1 MRLKALELYGFKS
14 FPDRT
19 VLTFPQAVTAIVG
32 PNGSGKSNLSDAVR
46 WVLGERSAQSLRG
59 GSMEDVIFGGAQ
71 DRRPLGYAE
80 VTLTLEG
87 CRGALPDGGDEV
99 AVTRRYYRSGES
111 EYLLNGQTV
120 RLRDVSELFYDTG
133 LGQEGY
139 ALIGQGRIDAI
150 LSARSTERRDIFEE
164 AAGISRARHQKEET
178 ERRLDRVAADLQRI
192 GDKLDELELQ
202 RGPLRAEA
210 ERARRCLSLREE
222 RRSLEVSL
230 WMDRIAA
237 ARARAE
243 ELRAA
248 CADANAQVAQTA
260 RRADE
265 LYAEAES
272 LQAEAVAQ
280 EERAAALRGQ
290 LAEQDA
296 ARNARERELALL
308 AERRRNAAD
317 TVERLRADL
326 ARRAEEGAA
335 LDADLAAQAERQAEL
350 DAAAD
355 AGRAKVAAAQTALDE
370 ARRARQAR
378 QTAHETLLRAQ
389 RAELD
394 RLRGEAERAQE
405 AWFSLRRT
413 VDELASRARALRELD
428 EAYEG
433 FPRGVRAAM
442 GEVRRGGLTGV
453 YGPVGELFRV
463 SGDYVTAVETALGGA
478 MQDLLVTDEEAG
490 KAVLRWVK
498 RHDAG
503 RITCRPLT
511 ALRPDPIDPAALA
524 GEPGFLARASDLVD
538 CPEACRPAALAL
550 LGRTA
555 VVRDLDAAVA
565 LARRHRYRFPVVTR
579 DGEILRPGGA
589 MTGGSVHRRGGA
601 IGRGAERQALAER
614 LSQAEAALAEGQA
627 RRDRARAAVQRAAQR
642 VEDERPPVETGPLPE
657 EGTLAA
663 LREELAGQEAARRAA
678 GPLLDQLTARRAAAE
693 ADRARQAGQ
702 LAALEREEERLTAAI
717 AETERAGSHEGAD
730 RAALETALRE
740 ADRARQSAEDRRRQV
755 ERAAR
760 TENDAQLRLQREA
773 AALEQERAK
782 AAMEHSSLLDRLWDT
797 YGLTHEAAGE
807 VRIELPDQAAARRRA
822 AQLADAIRAMGEVDL
837 GAVERSRQLEE
848 RYAYLD
854 GQRSDVAT
862 ARDELT
868 GVIAGLADEMETVFR
883 AAFARIA
890 AAFAETFA
898 GLFGGGRGTLRLE
911 DDRDPLGCGIAI
923 EVQPPGKSLR
933 TISLLSG
940 GERALTAIALY
951 FAILTVRPTPF
962 CVMDEIEAALDE
974 PNVARFLHWLRG
986 PAGQTQFLLIT
997 HRRATMEA
1005 ADVLYGVTMEH
1016 RGVSRVLRLDLDEV
1030 AALLGDEMT

>member
-413 VDELASRARALRELD
+413 ADELASRARALRELD

-702 LAALEREEERLTAAI
+702 LAALEREAERLTAAI

-740 ADRARQSAEDRRRQV
+740 ADQARQSAEDRRRQV

-797 YGLTHEAAGE
+797 YGLTHEAAGA

-911 DDRDPLGCGIAI
+911 DDRDPLGSGIAI

-986 PAGQTQFLLIT
+986 PTGQTQFLLIT

>member
-59 GSMEDVIFGGAQ
+59 GSMEDVIFGGTQ
-71 DRRPLGYAE
+71 ERKRLGYAE
-80 VTLTLEG
+80 VTLTLED
-87 CRGALPDGGDEV
+87 CRDALPDGGDEV
-99 AVTRRYYRSGES
+99 AGRYYRSGES

-210 ERARRCLSLREE
+210 ERARRCLALREE
-222 RRSLEVSL
+222 RRTLEVSL

-248 CADANAQVAQTA
+248 CADANAQVTETA
-260 RRADE
+260 RRADA
-265 LYAEAES
+265 LYAEAEG

-280 EERAAALRGQ
+280 EERAAALRSQ
-290 LAEQDA
+290 IAEQDA

-308 AERRRNAAD
+308 TERRRNAAD
-317 TVERLRADL
+317 TAERLRADL

-335 LDADLAAQAERQAEL
+335 LDADLAAQAERQAAL
-350 DAAAD
+350 DAAID

-394 RLRGEAERAQE
+394 RLRGAEERAQE

-511 ALRPDPIDPAALA
+511 ALRPDPIDPTALA

-538 CPEACRPAALAL
+538 CPEPCRPAALAARWL
-550 LGRTA
+550 KKAAAFLKKHFSFRRTCATIKDSKRPRRPRKGADSHGTEKDPQKEIQHRTA
-555 VVRDLDAAVA
+555 AGA
-565 LARRHRYRFPVVTR
+565 
-579 DGEILRPGGA
+579 GRP
-589 MTGGSVHRRGGA
+589 HRGGGHGDRQRLRTPEGCPGA
-601 IGRGAERQALAER
+601 GSGADPADGGKNAGERG
-614 LSQAEAALAEGQA
+614 
-627 RRDRARAAVQRAAQR
+627 
-642 VEDERPPVETGPLPE
+642 
-657 EGTLAA
+657 AA
-663 LREELAGQEAARRAA
+663 LR
-678 GPLLDQLTARRAAAE
+678 P
-693 ADRARQAGQ
+693 
-702 LAALEREEERLTAAI
+702 
-717 AETERAGSHEGAD
+717 
-730 RAALETALRE
+730 
-740 ADRARQSAEDRRRQV
+740 
-755 ERAAR
+755 
-760 TENDAQLRLQREA
+760 
-773 AALEQERAK
+773 EQE
-782 AAMEHSSLLDRLWDT
+782 
-797 YGLTHEAAGE
+797 G
-807 VRIELPDQAAARRRA
+807 
-822 AQLADAIRAMGEVDL
+822 
-837 GAVERSRQLEE
+837 
-848 RYAYLD
+848 
-854 GQRSDVAT
+854 
-862 ARDELT
+862 
-868 GVIAGLADEMETVFR
+868 
-883 AAFARIA
+883 
-890 AAFAETFA
+890 
-898 GLFGGGRGTLRLE
+898 
-911 DDRDPLGCGIAI
+911 
-923 EVQPPGKSLR
+923 
-933 TISLLSG
+933 
-940 GERALTAIALY
+940 
-951 FAILTVRPTPF
+951 
-962 CVMDEIEAALDE
+962 
-974 PNVARFLHWLRG
+974 
-986 PAGQTQFLLIT
+986 
-997 HRRATMEA
+997 
-1005 ADVLYGVTMEH
+1005 
-1016 RGVSRVLRLDLDEV
+1016 
-1030 AALLGDEMT
+1030 

>member
-59 GSMEDVIFGGAQ
+59 GSMEDVIFGGTQ
-71 DRRPLGYAE
+71 ERKRLGYAE
-80 VTLTLEG
+80 VTLTLED
-87 CRGALPDGGDEV
+87 CRDALPDGGDEV

-210 ERARRCLSLREE
+210 ERARRCLALREE
-222 RRSLEVSL
+222 RRTLEVSL

-248 CADANAQVAQTA
+248 CADANAQVAETA
-260 RRADE
+260 GRADA

-280 EERAAALRGQ
+280 EERAAALRGR

-308 AERRRNAAD
+308 TERRRNAAD
-317 TVERLRADL
+317 TAARLRADL

-335 LDADLAAQAERQAEL
+335 LDADLAAQAERQATL
-350 DAAAD
+350 DAAID
-355 AGRAKVAAAQTALDE
+355 AGRAKV
-370 ARRARQAR
+370 
-378 QTAHETLLRAQ
+378 ETLLRAQ

-394 RLRGEAERAQE
+394 RLRGAEERAQE

-511 ALRPDPIDPAALA
+511 ALRPDPIDPTALA

-538 CPEACRPAALAL
+538 CPEPCRPAALAL

-589 MTGGSVHRRGGA
+589 MTGGSVHRKGGA

-642 VEDERPPVETGPLPE
+642 VEDARPPAETGPLPE

-702 LAALEREEERLTAAI
+702 LAALEREAEHLTAAI
-717 AETERAGSHEGAD
+717 AETERAGAHEGAD
-730 RAALETALRE
+730 RAAMETALRA
-740 ADRARQSAEDRRRQV
+740 ADQARQSAEDRRRQV

-797 YGLTHEAAGE
+797 YGLTHEAAGA

-974 PNVARFLHWLRG
+974 PNVARFLRWLRG

-1016 RGVSRVLRLDLDEV
+1016 KGVSRVLRLDLDEV